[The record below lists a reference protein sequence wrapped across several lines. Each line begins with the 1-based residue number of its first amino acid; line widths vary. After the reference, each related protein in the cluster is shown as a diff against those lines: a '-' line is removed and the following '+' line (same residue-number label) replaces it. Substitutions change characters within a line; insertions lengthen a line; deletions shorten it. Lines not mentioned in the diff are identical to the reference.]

1 MRLAAGILILMLGL
15 TGQGLVYAGEA
26 KIIDVKVEC
35 SSSCTFSVTLEH
47 GDEGWDHY
55 ANQWDVVT
63 LDGSLLKSRV
73 LYHPHENE
81 QPFTRSVSGVKIPT
95 GTKAVKIRAK
105 DSKHGYSAEEYIVQL
120 PATAQ

>member
-1 MRLAAGILILMLGL
+1 MRPIVGVLILVLGL
-15 TGQGLVYAGEA
+15 TGYGLVTAGEA

-35 SSSCTFSVTLEH
+35 SSSCTFSVTLKH
-47 GDEGWDHY
+47 DDEGWDHY

-81 QPFTRSVSGVKIPT
+81 QPFTRSLSGVVIPA
-95 GTKAVKIRAK
+95 GTKAVKVRAK
-105 DSKHGYSAEEYIVQL
+105 DSKHGYSVEEYTVQL
-120 PATAQ
+120 PAIVQ

>member
-81 QPFTRSVSGVKIPT
+81 QPFTRSLSGVKIPT

>member
-1 MRLAAGILILMLGL
+1 MRLVASVLILVLGL
-15 TGQGLVYAGEA
+15 TGYSLVTAGEA
-26 KIIDVKVEC
+26 RIIDVRVEC

-81 QPFTRSVSGVKIPT
+81 QPFTRSLSGVVIPA

-105 DSKHGYSAEEYIVQL
+105 DSKHGYSVEEYTVQL